1 MADPPRSKIGIGIG
15 KRPAIGARAKAALP
29 KPKQKLVL
37 SLDEA
42 TAQLAALDLA
52 NMTENERLSA
62 ILEARARL
70 DEKAPRDEDPAKT
83 IERRLLLLKI
93 WNDLLRLRV
102 ANVQLDK
109 EPTFEKA
116 PIERM
121 FVPIPSEPEIE
132 TAEVAP
138 EPVPA
143 PVQPAPRLKPLK
155 PLTPKPIPAPE
166 EVEPVAEDQLV
177 SVKLLASETVRGIRL
192 EAGMVVS
199 VQPED
204 ATSLVE
210 KGKAIRVKDQS

>member
-1 MADPPRSKIGIGIG
+1 MDDPPRSKIGIGVG
-15 KRPAIGARAKAALP
+15 KRSAIGGRAKAALP

-42 TAQLAALDLA
+42 VAQLMALDLA
-52 NMTENERLSA
+52 TMTENERLSA
-62 ILEARARL
+62 VLEARARL
-70 DEKAPRDEDPAKT
+70 DEKAPADEDPAKT

-93 WNDLLRLRV
+93 WNDLLRLQV
-102 ANVQLDK
+102 TNIQMDK
-109 EPTFEKA
+109 DPAYEKA

-121 FVPIPSEPEIE
+121 FVPIPTEPEIE
-132 TAEVAP
+132 DTPLMP
-138 EPVPA
+138 EPVPEPVKTA
-143 PVQPAPRLKPLK
+143 PVPRLKPI
-155 PLTPKPIPAPE
+155 TPKPLPIPE

-210 KGKAIRVKDQS
+210 KGKAIRVKDPT